1 VRVRLPNF
9 DPSNLGS
16 TIDGLKSS
24 LGGTLQALLVE
35 LRSLLGN
42 GLTIKDHMFASV
54 VVLGR
59 LPGTSSAIL
68 TSGVEYLVANPLPRK
83 SKPIGFYAIH
93 ATDENGTPTALETS
107 CVLDVSR
114 ADGRLAITCNFETAT
129 AGTVTGVVVGG

>member
-59 LPGTSSAIL
+59 LPGTSSAI
-68 TSGVEYLVANPLPRK
+68 PLPRK